1 MSFQVKSAFS
11 QYDINRDGRI
21 SKQELEDGMVQSGQF
36 TFDDARTAFDVADI
50 DGDGEIDIGEL
61 RNYQCA

>member
-1 MSFQVKSAFS
+1 
-11 QYDINRDGRI
+11 
-21 SKQELEDGMVQSGQF
+21 MVQSGQF

-61 RNYQCA
+61 RNYHSA